1 MKRVDFKKQSSIFYI
16 GKGLIIGSVVIT
28 ASLGFLLGFLVGRQ
42 VHPLPETP
50 SNSTASLPV
59 KEPAQNPEV
68 APVTEPM
75 QQSSESA
82 HMMSVPEKNTQ
93 PAQEQQG
100 VESRAISP
108 VQSPGGSNRDSA
120 SSPSEKAQKQA
131 PSQSTVK
138 AGQAQTAK
146 PSQGSPEKKDG
157 KSLQDK
163 EEVTKIE
170 ATRKY
175 TVQVGAFKNAEE
187 ADALRNKMSKK
198 GYKAFVTAAKT
209 KKQEILH
216 KVMVGEYK
224 TRREAEVLSVKLKNS
239 EGLRTF
245 VTFVMKEGATRQH

>member
-1 MKRVDFKKQSSIFYI
+1 MKRVDFKKQSSVFYI

-28 ASLGFLLGFLVGRQ
+28 ASLGFLLGFLVGKQ

-50 SNSTASLPV
+50 PNSSASLPV

-68 APVTEPM
+68 APVTEPL

-82 HMMSVPEKNTQ
+82 HMSVPEKNTQ
-93 PAQEQQG
+93 PAAEQQG
-100 VESRAISP
+100 LESRAIPP
-108 VQSPGGSNRDSA
+108 VQPGGSNRDSA
-120 SSPSEKAQKQA
+120 SSSAEKARKQA

-138 AGQAQTAK
+138 AGQAQTTK
-146 PSQGSPEKKDG
+146 PSQGSPEKKDS
-157 KSLQDK
+157 KSPQDK
-163 EEVTKIE
+163 QEATKIE

-187 ADALRNKMSKK
+187 ADALRTKMSKK